1 MKAAKIF
8 NAANGVFYTLYGLWG
23 ALMPLGMA
31 GIMGWTP
38 DLLGLHQIR
47 ALSMV
52 MGVIGLYLLWGALK
66 LTHQKHL
73 LLMIIGVT
81 LAFATGRLLG
91 LILDGTGPTQTYA
104 EIGFEVFWSG
114 IGYLIYRR
122 IR

>member
-8 NAANGVFYTLYGLWG
+8 NVINGIFYTLYGFWG

-31 GIMGWTP
+31 GVMGWTP

-47 ALSMV
+47 AISMV
-52 MGVIGLYLLWGALK
+52 MGVTGLYIVWGALK
-66 LTHQKHL
+66 LTHQKLL

-91 LILDGTGPTQTYA
+91 LILDGSGPTQTYA
-104 EIGFEVFWSG
+104 EIAFEVFWSC
-114 IGYLIYRR
+114 IGYIIYRR